1 MNNETPRGSTLGC
14 EESQS
19 SIVQGCESAS
29 RCPYCNEQGWPTLD
43 GMCHNHYRWLVV
55 NSLRHGAD
63 RAEQEWS
70 EAINKVYKVECAL
83 GLRAYPS
90 HVFDL
95 ETHVNTPEPDSY
107 RGASTP
113 RTPTIKAKKN
123 QDEEIL
129 I

>member
-1 MNNETPRGSTLGC
+1 MY
-14 EESQS
+14 
-19 SIVQGCESAS
+19 I
-29 RCPYCNEQGWPTLD
+29 CPYCNEPGWPTLD

-95 ETHVNTPEPDSY
+95 ETHVNTPEPSSY

-113 RTPTIKAKKN
+113 DSSNGRTAGLGPVNRGSSLRSGAKAK
-123 QDEEIL
+123 DEEIL